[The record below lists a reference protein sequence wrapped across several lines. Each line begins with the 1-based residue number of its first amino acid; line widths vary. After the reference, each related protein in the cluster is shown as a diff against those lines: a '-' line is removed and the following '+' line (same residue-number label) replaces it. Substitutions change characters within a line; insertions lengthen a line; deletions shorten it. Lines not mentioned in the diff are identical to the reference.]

1 MYVPMHFEEKDVG
14 VLQQLVRAHPF
25 GALVTLTQNGL
36 DANHI
41 PFLVRSDPAPY
52 GTLHGHIARA
62 NPLWRDCSHDVQALV
77 IFQGPQTFI
86 SPSWYPSKKETAKVV
101 PTWNYVVVHAHGH
114 LRVIDDPVWLRAHVE
129 ELTNRH
135 EAAHPVPWKVTD
147 APADYL
153 EKMVEAIVGIE
164 IPIAQLVG
172 KWKVSQ
178 NRSDRDREGVI
189 EGLMRQS
196 SGPAAEMAGLVQQAH
211 PAARGNP

>member
-1 MYVPMHFEEKDVG
+1 MYVPKHFEERDVG
-14 VLQQLVRAHPF
+14 VLHQLVRTHPL

-41 PFLVRSDPAPY
+41 PFLVQSDPAPY

-62 NPLWRDCSHDVQALV
+62 NPLWRDFSPNVQALV

-114 LRVIDDPVWLRAHVE
+114 LRVIDDPIWVRAHLE
-129 ELTNRH
+129 QLTNRH
-135 EAAHPVPWKVTD
+135 EAEHPVPWKVTD
-147 APADYL
+147 SPADYL
-153 EKMVEAIVGIE
+153 EKMVGAIVGLE

-178 NRSDRDREGVI
+178 NRSARDREGVI
-189 EGLMRQS
+189 EALIREN
-196 SGPAAEMAGLVQQAH
+196 SGPAAEMARLVQQAH
-211 PAARGNP
+211 PAA

>member
-1 MYVPMHFEEKDVG
+1 MYLPKHFEETDIE
-14 VLQQLVRAHPF
+14 VLHQLVRAHPF

-36 DANHI
+36 DANHV
-41 PFLVRSDPAPY
+41 PFLVQSDPAPY

-62 NPLWRDCSHDVQALV
+62 NPLWRDFSSSVQALV

-101 PTWNYVVVHAHGH
+101 PTWNYVIVHGHGH
-114 LRVIDDPVWLRAHVE
+114 LRVIDDSVWVRAHVE

-135 EAAHPVPWKVTD
+135 EGERPVPWKVTD

-153 EKMVEAIVGIE
+153 ESMVGAIVGLE
-164 IPIAQLVG
+164 IPITRLVG

-178 NRSDRDREGVI
+178 NRSVRDREGVV
-189 EGLMRQS
+189 EGLMGEGTGS
-196 SGPAAEMAGLVQQAH
+196 AAAMARLVQQALP
-211 PAARGNP
+211 PARESK